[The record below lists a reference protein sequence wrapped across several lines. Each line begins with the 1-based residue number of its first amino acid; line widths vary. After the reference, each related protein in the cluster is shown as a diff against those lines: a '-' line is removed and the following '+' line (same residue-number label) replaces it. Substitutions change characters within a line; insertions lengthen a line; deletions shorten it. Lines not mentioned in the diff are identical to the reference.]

1 MPRSPKNGN
10 GTAPRRRRAATRRK
24 PGPVL
29 PPTRTAIEL
38 RAYELFLMRGGEH
51 GRDFD
56 DWLTAERELRPMP
69 PPQ

>member
-10 GTAPRRRRAATRRK
+10 GTASRRRPAATRRK

-29 PPTRTAIEL
+29 PPTHTAIEM
-38 RAYELFLMRGGEH
+38 RAYEPFLMRGGEH

-56 DWLTAERELRPMP
+56 DWLTAERELGPTP
-69 PPQ
+69 APQ